1 MVTIILKILNNSTK
15 NDKMGCNISK
25 SFSNDA
31 NDLPSKVIDILGIN
45 ISAIEKP
52 KACYG
57 PNKDLIAAISNTNN
71 IILRNTIDSKPNS
84 AFNRVQPLI
93 TNNKY

>member
-31 NDLPSKVIDILGIN
+31 NDLPSKVIGILGIN
-45 ISAIEKP
+45 IPAIERP
-52 KACYG
+52 TACYG

-71 IILRNTIDSKPNS
+71 TRLRNTINFKPNS
-84 AFNRVQPLI
+84 AFNPV
-93 TNNKY
+93 